1 MNMMSEVSMIL
12 GAVLVLLSMVCLFSE
27 KAGAE
32 PPEAAELKKMVS
44 NIHWLGHDCFRID
57 GDGVVIYLDPYRLKG
72 GPKAD
77 LILITHDHSD
87 HASPEDVARIQK
99 EDTVIIAIAAAAEKL
114 SGQIKVV
121 QPGDELT
128 VQNVRI
134 RTVPA
139 YNINK
144 FRSPGVHFHP
154 KEAGHVGYI
163 VTVNGVEIYHS
174 GDADFI
180 PEMKGLRPD
189 VALLPVSGIYVMT
202 AEEAVEAAAA
212 IQPKV
217 AVPMHVGEGIGAL
230 SDAQRFKDKASV
242 PVILLSIEK

>member
-1 MNMMSEVSMIL
+1 MCNCKTRRKS
-12 GAVLVLLSMVCLFSE
+12 
-27 KAGAE
+27 
-32 PPEAAELKKMVS
+32 
-44 NIHWLGHDCFRID
+44 
-57 GDGVVIYLDPYRLKG
+57 
-72 GPKAD
+72 
-77 LILITHDHSD
+77 
-87 HASPEDVARIQK
+87 
-99 EDTVIIAIAAAAEKL
+99 
-114 SGQIKVV
+114 
-121 QPGDELT
+121 T

-154 KEAGHVGYI
+154 KAAGHVGYVI
-163 VTVNGVEIYHS
+163 TVNGVKIYHS

-230 SDAQRFKDKASV
+230 SDAQRFKEKASV
-242 PVILLSIEK
+242 PVIILPIEK